1 MHLDALSPAGAEA
14 ECIVMEECQ
23 PPTRRPEFRPPPLGP
38 RAHSR
43 PAREECETQ
52 PHRVEILVVC
62 PPSPEPASSAPC
74 DSDKTGWP
82 ERNVAEEAAEVQ
94 TAEAEAAVEA
104 EEEAE
109 EAGEARTPLRQSSA
123 PSRPAPQARPRA
135 PHPRPHPHPQPNAHP
150 FPNPNPTLTLTLRY
164 SPSLPPTSRPP
175 ALPA

>member
-1 MHLDALSPAGAEA
+1 MHELLCLPLEGLHVHLDALSPAGAEA
-14 ECIVMEECQ
+14 ECMVMSECQ
-23 PPTRRPEFRPPPLGP
+23 PPTRRPEFQPPPLGP

-74 DSDKTGWP
+74 DSDRQGGP
-82 ERNVAEEAAEVQ
+82 SADVAEEAAEAE

-104 EEEAE
+104 EE

-123 PSRPAPQARPRA
+123 PSRPS
-135 PHPRPHPHPQPNAHP
+135 
-150 FPNPNPTLTLTLRY
+150 L
-164 SPSLPPTSRPP
+164 SPSPSPST
-175 ALPA
+175 